1 MIKIKIIFILTFLI
15 TFTSCQGAKDALQ
28 GKKRSQTSEEFLIEK
43 KNPLIMPPDIEDL
56 PSPRN
61 EGKAQKEEKNYIKKL
76 LTNNESSTSS
86 NSSANDTKSSI
97 EKTIIEKIQ
106 N

>member
-1 MIKIKIIFILTFLI
+1 MKQINPIKYVVGEYKIDKLY
-15 TFTSCQGAKDALQ
+15 
-28 GKKRSQTSEEFLIEK
+28 
-43 KNPLIMPPDIEDL
+43 L
-56 PSPRN
+56 P
-61 EGKAQKEEKNYIKKL
+61 KQKL